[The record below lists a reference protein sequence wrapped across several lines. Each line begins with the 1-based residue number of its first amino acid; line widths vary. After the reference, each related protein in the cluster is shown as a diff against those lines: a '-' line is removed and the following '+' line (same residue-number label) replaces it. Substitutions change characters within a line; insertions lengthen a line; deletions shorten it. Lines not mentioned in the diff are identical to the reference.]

1 MVAVRPHADVPCQR
15 LLPPDAPDG
24 SADRL
29 GERGCPEAPQLEG
42 ASGHPDGDD
51 LGRRD
56 ATILLAAPGGLLPAA
71 AGLALV
77 GTLAGSIP
85 RATA

>member
-1 MVAVRPHADVPCQR
+1 MVAVRLHADIPGQR
-15 LLPPDAPDG
+15 LLPPDARTAARIA
-24 SADRL
+24 SANA
-29 GERGCPEAPQLEG
+29 GAPKHLNFEG
-42 ASGHPDGDD
+42 ASGHSNGDD

-77 GTLAGSIP
+77 GTLAGSIH